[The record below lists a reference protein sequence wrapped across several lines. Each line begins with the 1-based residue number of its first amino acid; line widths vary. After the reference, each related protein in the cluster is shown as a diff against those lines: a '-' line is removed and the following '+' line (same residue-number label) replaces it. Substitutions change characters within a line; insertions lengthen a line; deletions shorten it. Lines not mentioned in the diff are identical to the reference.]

1 VRRHMAPHARLIVL
15 SRDGAT
21 PHAIA
26 EMLAEQGFGPS
37 RLRVFEHLDGPAERR
52 AEGTAAGWRAPTFA
66 SLNTVA
72 IECIADPEATI
83 RARTPGLADDA
94 FESDGMLT
102 KREVRA
108 ATLARVMP
116 LPGQCL
122 WDVGAGSGAIA
133 IEWLRVADGSRAIAV
148 EQDAARCATIARNA
162 ERLGTPELTVV
173 QARAPDCLV
182 GLPAP
187 DAVFVGGGVG
197 APAMLE
203 TCWQMLR
210 PGGRLVANVVTVE
223 GEQRLFAWQAQH
235 GGELLRI
242 EVARLDALGGYRAW
256 RPSLP
261 VTQLAAHKP

>member
-1 VRRHMAPHARLIVL
+1 
-15 SRDGAT
+15 
-21 PHAIA
+21 
-26 EMLAEQGFGPS
+26 
-37 RLRVFEHLDGPAERR
+37 
-52 AEGTAAGWRAPTFA
+52 
-66 SLNTVA
+66 
-72 IECIADPEATI
+72 
-83 RARTPGLADDA
+83 
-94 FESDGMLT
+94 
-102 KREVRA
+102 
-108 ATLARVMP
+108 
-116 LPGQCL
+116 L

-133 IEWLRVADGSRAIAV
+133 IEWSRAAHGAQAIAV
-148 EQDAARCATIARNA
+148 EQDAARCGTIVRNA

-173 QARAPDCLV
+173 HARAPECLA

-187 DAVFVGGGVG
+187 DAVFVGGGTG

-235 GGELLRI
+235 GGELRRI
-242 EVARLDALGGYRAW
+242 ELATLDALGGYRVW